1 MGLLKGLMNAMAPE
15 IDNTEEALQ
24 EGLANLTFANR
35 SHRSSAAPR
44 PRPVS
49 AVQTETLQ
57 RAGTPP
63 PPIPERNPTRP
74 GYGLQIQQIQ
84 QAHQLELERLNED
97 NPPLS
102 DQGIAGIPQPQLEHR
117 RRATS
122 PSDAEV
128 SKFLRE
134 TRPGHQRRETTP
146 DSRRDNPTIQEVYS
160 RRVFPAIN
168 QGLHHPQ
175 PRRVLPSMAGTR
187 RTGYLDVAAA
197 NAQRITPHQ
206 IFLKGQVK
214 RQQDATDEWARRTN
228 KSAPPYQ
235 FEDFIG
241 KGAYGRVFR
250 A

>member
-1 MGLLKGLMNAMAPE
+1 MAPE

-24 EGLANLTFANR
+24 KGLANLTWANR
-35 SHRSSAAPR
+35 SHRTSVAPR
-44 PRPVS
+44 PRPAS
-49 AVQTETLQ
+49 PVQTETSQ
-57 RAGTPP
+57 RVDTHP

-74 GYGLQIQQIQ
+74 GYGVQIQQIQ
-84 QAHQLELERLNED
+84 QEHQLELECQDPGQSHPNRPET
-97 NPPLS
+97 S
-102 DQGIAGIPQPQLEHR
+102 DIPQPQLEHR

-128 SKFLRE
+128 SEFLRE
-134 TRPGHQRRETTP
+134 TRPGFPRRGTSP
-146 DSRRDNPTIQEVYS
+146 ISSGHDPTLQELCS
-160 RRVFPAIN
+160 TRNFPAIH

-175 PRRVLPSMAGTR
+175 PRRVLLDMAGTR

-197 NAQRITPHQ
+197 NTQRITPHQ
-206 IFLKGQVK
+206 VFLKGQVK
-214 RQQDATDEWARRTN
+214 RQQDATDEWARRTG